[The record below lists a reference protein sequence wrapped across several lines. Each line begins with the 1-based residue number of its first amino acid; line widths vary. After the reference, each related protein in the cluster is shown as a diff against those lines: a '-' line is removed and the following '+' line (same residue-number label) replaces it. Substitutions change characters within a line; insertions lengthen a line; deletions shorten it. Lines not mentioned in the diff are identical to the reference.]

1 MMSQEQ
7 LKVDYWSV
15 IVKLSYSVANYVI
28 TAQQSSW
35 SQITDCC
42 FFFVIS
48 LESLGSLL
56 AHFTDLQVKVRDLP
70 RCVRVVEEVAV
81 QDQAS
86 TLVLDCR
93 WWEHL
98 SNRILKFAPCHVD
111 LSKQPSSLLPI
122 KAVFPFSHYK
132 IFVASYFTT
141 LPPFFSL
148 QWFRGGTKWNSQVRA
163 VHAFEN
169 HSPVFY
175 DLTSKKLSKAE
186 SGKTMCRDDP
196 FS

>member
-7 LKVDYWSV
+7 LKVNYWSL

-70 RCVRVVEEVAV
+70 RCVRVVWTWSKGSGFGLRAHVQAKLGSHLSRWKLQEARDFFSSAFVFSKNWEKTRVSAAKTSSFLRVAV
-81 QDQAS
+81 KRAGRKDWS
-86 TLVLDCR
+86 V
-93 WWEHL
+93 
-98 SNRILKFAPCHVD
+98 LKFSV
-111 LSKQPSSLLPI
+111 
-122 KAVFPFSHYK
+122 
-132 IFVASYFTT
+132 
-141 LPPFFSL
+141 
-148 QWFRGGTKWNSQVRA
+148 
-163 VHAFEN
+163 
-169 HSPVFY
+169 
-175 DLTSKKLSKAE
+175 
-186 SGKTMCRDDP
+186 
-196 FS
+196 